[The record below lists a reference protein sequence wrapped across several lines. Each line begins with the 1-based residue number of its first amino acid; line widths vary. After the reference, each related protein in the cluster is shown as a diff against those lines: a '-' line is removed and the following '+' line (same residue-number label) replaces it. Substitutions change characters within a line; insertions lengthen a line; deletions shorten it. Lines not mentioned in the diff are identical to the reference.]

1 MDLPPGQPRLTR
13 RTPRALVYRKAN
25 RRRRWGAAAPL
36 RQQQQLRI
44 YDLRMQLIIQNFFRD
59 CYLRFWGSR
68 LHTLA
73 HTIHSALGLFFG
85 IHTRH
90 YLSRA
95 LPGGARAHTV
105 HGGKWWTFDIIIG
118 ITPCTIFHHGNGSC
132 SRTHQRLPLL
142 PPPPLP
148 PPPPPQSPLNG
159 AIHKWRAHLL
169 NFHQGGH

>member
-25 RRRRWGAAAPL
+25 RRRRWDAAAPL

-105 HGGKWWTFDIIIG
+105 HGGK
-118 ITPCTIFHHGNGSC
+118 
-132 SRTHQRLPLL
+132 
-142 PPPPLP
+142 
-148 PPPPPQSPLNG
+148 
-159 AIHKWRAHLL
+159 
-169 NFHQGGH
+169 